1 MYNEKKIGRITGVLY
16 LIVIF
21 CAGFAQGIARE
32 SVFVAGDA
40 IATAN
45 NILANSALFRWG
57 LATDLIAFT
66 TDIAISVLLYMLLK
80 SVNKRLALM
89 MACFRLIA
97 HPGVATANLLNHA
110 AALKVLESDG
120 LTSQF
125 SQLQLSELSLFFME
139 AHHLGYI
146 LAGAAFGIHCFLLG
160 YLLMKSG
167 YFPTLLGILMIGAS
181 LGYLIESFGFILYPE
196 HKVIFGWIVGL
207 LAALGEVTLAIWL
220 LTKGVKQN
228 RTNDKFFT

>member
-21 CAGFAQGIARE
+21 CAGFAQGVARE
-32 SVFVAGDA
+32 SVIIAGDA

-45 NILANSALFRWG
+45 NILANSALFEWG
-57 LATDLIAFT
+57 LVTDLIAFS
-66 TDIAISVLLYMLLK
+66 TDIAISVLLYILLK
-80 SVNKRLALM
+80 SVNKPLALT

-120 LTSQF
+120 LASQF
-125 SQLQLSELSLFFME
+125 SQVQLSELSLFFLE

-146 LAGAAFGIHCFLLG
+146 LAGVAFGIHCYLLG
-160 YLLMKSG
+160 YLIIKSG
-167 YFPTLLGILMIGAS
+167 HFPTLLGILIIGTS
-181 LGYLIESFGFILYPE
+181 FGYLIESFGFILYPE
-196 HKVIFGWIVGL
+196 HKVLFGWIVGIS
-207 LAALGEVTLAIWL
+207 AAVGEVTLCMWL
-220 LTKGVKQN
+220 MIKGSKA
-228 RTNDKFFT
+228 

>member
-21 CAGFAQGIARE
+21 CAGFSQGVVRE
-32 SVFVAGDA
+32 SVFIAGDA

-57 LATDLIAFT
+57 LVTDLIAFS
-66 TDIAISVLLYMLLK
+66 TDIAISVLLYLLLK
-80 SVNKRLALM
+80 SVNKPLALI

-110 AALKVLESDG
+110 AALNVLESDG
-120 LTSQF
+120 LASHF
-125 SQLQLSELSLFFME
+125 SQIQLQEFSLFFME

-146 LAGAAFGIHCFLLG
+146 LAGVAFGIHCFMLG

-167 YFPTLLGILMIGAS
+167 HFPTLLGILMIGAS
-181 LGYLIESFGFILYPE
+181 FGYLIESFGFILIPE
-196 HKVIFGWIVGL
+196 YKVILGWIVGIS
-207 LAALGEVTLAIWL
+207 AALGEVTLCIWL
-220 LTKGVKQN
+220 IIKGAKLEK
-228 RTNDKFFT
+228 T

>member
-21 CAGFAQGIARE
+21 CAGFAQGVARE
-32 SVFVAGDA
+32 TVFIAGDA

-45 NILANSALFRWG
+45 NILVNSALFKWG
-57 LATDLIAFT
+57 LVTDLIAFS
-66 TDIAISVLLYMLLK
+66 TDIAISVLLYILLK
-80 SVNKRLALM
+80 SVNKPLALI

-110 AALKVLESDG
+110 AALNVLESDG
-120 LTSQF
+120 LASQF
-125 SQLQLSELSLFFME
+125 SQIQLSELSLFFME

-146 LAGAAFGIHCFLLG
+146 LAGVAFGIHCFMLG
-160 YLLMKSG
+160 YLLMKSVH
-167 YFPTLLGILMIGAS
+167 FPTILGILMIGAS
-181 LGYLIESFGFILYPE
+181 FGYLIESFGFILYPE

-207 LAALGEVTLAIWL
+207 SAALGEVTFCIWL
-220 LTKGVKQN
+220 IVKGAKLEK
-228 RTNDKFFT
+228 T